1 MKELESERLVLRK
14 VKLEDANEMFN
25 GWCTDIDVCKYL
37 PWNVHP
43 NIEFTKKLLKMWID
57 EYNDPTTYRWMV
69 VLKENNEPIG
79 TIDVVKKDIINKV
92 YEVGYCYKKNAW
104 GHGYGSEALARV
116 ISFLFDDVG
125 AELVCAKHYENNIGS
140 YRVMEKCGMIVD
152 GTLRSRIIYDG
163 HRISLICH
171 SITKE
176 EYLLKYK
183 NMIQ

>member
-1 MKELESERLVLRK
+1 MKELETERLVLRR
-14 VKLEDANEMFN
+14 VKLEDAEVMFN

-43 NIEFTKKLLKMWID
+43 NIEFTNELLKMWVD

-69 VLKENNEPIG
+69 VLKDNNEAIG
-79 TIDVVKKDIINKV
+79 TIDVVKKDIVNKV
-92 YEVGYCYKKNAW
+92 YEVGYCYKKDVW
-104 GHGYGSEALARV
+104 GHGYGSEALFCV
-116 ISFLFDDVG
+116 ISFLFDDVN

-140 YRVMEKCGMIVD
+140 YKVMEKCGMIVD
-152 GTLRSRIIYDG
+152 GTLRSRVIYDG
-163 HRISLICH
+163 NRIAEVYH

>member
-1 MKELESERLVLRK
+1 MKNLETERLFLRK
-14 VKLEDANEMFN
+14 VKPEDADIMYNE
-25 GWCTDIDVCKYL
+25 WCTDKDVCKYL

-43 NIEFTKKLLKMWID
+43 NIEFTKKLLEMWVN

-69 VLKENNEPIG
+69 VLKNNNEAIG
-79 TIDVVKKDIINKV
+79 TIDVVKKDVENKV
-92 YEVGYCYKKNAW
+92 YEVGYCYKKDSW
-104 GHGYGSEALARV
+104 GHGYGSEALACV
-116 ISFLFDDVG
+116 ISFLFDDVE

-152 GTLRSRIIYDG
+152 GILRSRVIYEG
-163 HRISLICH
+163 HRIAEVYH